1 MRAAAAG
8 RYGKAMRA
16 RQIEVFRMVMRLGTL
31 TSAAEALNVSQ
42 PALSQILLH
51 TEDELGFKL
60 FLRVKGRLIPTPEAE
75 DLYPEVER
83 LFGDLEALRRRA
95 GDLRHG
101 KAGIVRLAASAPPS
115 LSLVPEALRHFRSAH
130 PDMRILSH
138 VVPAEIVMRMLDD
151 GQAGLGIAMTDE
163 SVPGIDTE
171 IIGRTR
177 IVCVLPA
184 GHHLAGRDAIAAAD
198 LEGDTLISYRATS
211 LPGQLLRAALGRED
225 IAFQPEMEIDVSI
238 IALAFVQQGLGIA
251 VVDGLLPWHS
261 FPGLVTR
268 PFLPEVSLPLCLLTS
283 ARRPLSRSHD
293 LLRNHLRTA
302 CRQLGLAQVE
312 NPNP

>member
-1 MRAAAAG
+1 
-8 RYGKAMRA
+8 
-16 RQIEVFRMVMRLGTL
+16 MRLGTL

-75 DLYPEVER
+75 DLYPDVER

-115 LSLVPEALRHFRSAH
+115 LSLVPEALRHFRAAH

-163 SVPGIDTE
+163 SVAGIDTE

-184 GHHLAGRDAIAAAD
+184 THPLADRDAIAATD
-198 LEGDTLISYRATS
+198 LAGETLISYRTSS
-211 LPGQLLRAALGRED
+211 LPGQLLRAALGREG

-268 PFLPEVSLPLCLLTS
+268 PFLPGVSLPLCLLTS
-283 ARRPLSRSHD
+283 SRRPLSRSHD
-293 LLRNHLRTA
+293 LLRHHLRTA
-302 CRQLGLAQVE
+302 CHHLGLDGPDPAK
-312 NPNP
+312 P

>member
-1 MRAAAAG
+1 
-8 RYGKAMRA
+8 MRA
-16 RQIEVFRMVMRLGTL
+16 RQIEVFRMVMRCGTL

-60 FLRVKGRLIPTPEAE
+60 FSRVKGRLIPTPEAE

-95 GDLRHG
+95 GELRHG
-101 KAGIVRLAASAPPS
+101 KAGVVRLAASAPPS
-115 LSLVPEALRHFRSAH
+115 LSLVPEALRHFRAAH
-130 PDMRILSH
+130 PGMRILSY
-138 VVPAEIVMRMLDD
+138 VVPAEIVMAMLDS

-163 SVPGIDTE
+163 PMPRIETE

-184 GHHLAGRDAIAAAD
+184 DHRLAAQESIAAGD
-198 LEGDTLISYRATS
+198 LEGETLISYRAGS
-211 LPGQLLRAALGRED
+211 LPGQLLRTALAREGLV
-225 IAFQPEMEIDVSI
+225 FQPEMEIDVSI
-238 IALAFVQQGLGIA
+238 IALAFVQQGLGVA

-283 ARRPLSRSHD
+283 AHRPLSRSHD

-302 CRQLGLAQVE
+302 CRQLGLDGDAR
-312 NPNP
+312 P

>member
-1 MRAAAAG
+1 
-8 RYGKAMRA
+8 MRA
-16 RQIEVFRMVMRLGTL
+16 RQIEVFRMVMRCGTL

-60 FLRVKGRLIPTPEAE
+60 FQRVKGRLIPTPEAE

-83 LFGDLEALRRRA
+83 LFGDLEALRGRA
-95 GDLRHG
+95 RELRHG

-115 LSLVPEALRHFRSAH
+115 LALVPEALRHFRAAH
-130 PDMRILSH
+130 PDIRILSH

-163 SVPGIDTE
+163 PVAGIDTE
-171 IIGRTR
+171 IIGHTR
-177 IVCVLPA
+177 IVCVLPE
-184 GHHLAGRDAIAAAD
+184 GHRLSGQDSVGAPD
-198 LEGDTLISYRATS
+198 LVGETLISYRASS
-211 LPGQLLRAALGRED
+211 LPGQLLREAWARQA
-225 IAFQPEMEIDVSI
+225 IAFKPDMEIDVSI
-238 IALAFVQQGLGIA
+238 IALAFVQRGLGIA

-268 PFLPEVSLPLCLLTS
+268 PLRPEVSLPLCLLTS

-293 LLRNHLRTA
+293 LLRAHLRTA
-302 CRQLGLAQVE
+302 CRQLGLDAPQ
-312 NPNP
+312 PPSP

>member
-1 MRAAAAG
+1 
-8 RYGKAMRA
+8 MRA
-16 RQIEVFRMVMRLGTL
+16 RQIEVFRMVMRQGTL

-95 GDLRHG
+95 DNLRHG

-115 LSLVPEALRHFRSAH
+115 LSLVPEALRHFRGAY

-138 VVPAEIVMRMLDD
+138 VVPAEIVMSMLDSD
-151 GQAGLGIAMTDE
+151 QAGLGIAMTDQPA
-163 SVPGIDTE
+163 PGIDAE
-171 IIGRTR
+171 VIGRTR
-177 IVCVLPA
+177 VVCVLPV
-184 GHHLAGRDAIAAAD
+184 GHRLVEQETIAAAD
-198 LEGDTLISYRATS
+198 LAGEALISYRAGS
-211 LPGQLLRAALGRED
+211 LPGQLLRAALGREG
-225 IAFQPEMEIDVSI
+225 IPFQPEMEIDVSI
-238 IALAFVQQGLGIA
+238 IALAFVQQGLGVA

-268 PFLPEVSLPLCLLTS
+268 PFRPEVSLPLCLLTS

-293 LLRNHLRTA
+293 LLRSHLRTA
-302 CRQLGLAQVE
+302 CRQLGLDEPTAH
-312 NPNP
+312 PIR